1 MSDIF
6 IGRQPI
12 YDRKLSV
19 YAYELLFRDNTDN
32 AAAVV
37 DGDSATSNVLVNT
50 FMELGLDNIVGS
62 RPAFI
67 NLTRSFFTD
76 QQVISLPRERV
87 VLELLEDIEPDEE
100 VVKGVRRLS
109 EQGYTIALDD
119 FIYHE
124 SLQPLVDL
132 ADIIKIDIM
141 ALDRGEVRDHVQ
153 QLRKYSTRL
162 LAEKVESREEHEFC
176 MDLGFDYFQ
185 GYFLAQPKVI
195 RGRRLPNNRLAIL
208 ELMGRLQDPEITFDD
223 LQELIS
229 SDPGFC
235 YRILQ
240 YVNSAARG
248 LNQEVDSIHRAITL
262 LGLQAIKDMA
272 TMLSMARI
280 DNKPT
285 ELVVTAM
292 LRAKMCECLATEQH
306 EDTPHTW
313 FTVGLLSALDALMDN
328 SMEEILTQLRLTV
341 EVSDALLHHTGPLGR
356 TLSCVLAYERGWWEH
371 IQCDDLDRK
380 RISDCYLAALQ
391 WANRTSRQLIG

>member
-37 DGDSATSNVLVNT
+37 DGDSATSKVLVNT

-285 ELVVTAM
+285 ELV
-292 LRAKMCECLATEQH
+292 
-306 EDTPHTW
+306 
-313 FTVGLLSALDALMDN
+313 LSL
-328 SMEEILTQLRLTV
+328 I
-341 EVSDALLHHTGPLGR
+341 
-356 TLSCVLAYERGWWEH
+356 H
-371 IQCDDLDRK
+371 ISEPTRQP
-380 RISDCYLAALQ
+380 A
-391 WANRTSRQLIG
+391 TSRMPSSA